1 MKLYWKFM
9 LQVHHSFARQ
19 KCFYLIKKNTLI
31 KSLVRGLCPW
41 CLRDTLVGVND
52 GCSHAFLHRKPKPF
66 LVKDSRQTYSL
77 IKFVQQLCS
86 KIAGQHHGDKSL
98 VDNIRHDRVA
108 FNINFGKLLFPFSY
122 ISLALPHP
130 QGRYLPTLSW
140 RKKTNASFLTR
151 KILDWFLLFLIFFKE
166 LVIVQYSG
174 TSTSNH
180 LFTRATFFGPGG
192 RSVHSLL
199 FWPLHDGNGL

>member
-1 MKLYWKFM
+1 MM
-9 LQVHHSFARQ
+9 AVPTP
-19 KCFYLIKKNTLI
+19 FYTGNPNHFWSKTAGRHTVWLSSCTE
-31 KSLVRGLCPW
+31 
-41 CLRDTLVGVND
+41 
-52 GCSHAFLHRKPKPF
+52 
-66 LVKDSRQTYSL
+66 
-77 IKFVQQLCS
+77 LCS

-98 VDNIRHDRVA
+98 EDNIRHDRVA
-108 FNINFGKLLFPFSY
+108 FNINFGKLLFPFPY